1 MKEMLER
8 LAARKCWCDDEEFMV
23 EDYAAGNVEDAYD
36 GGCDDG
42 KSLLARNLLVSF
54 KLDEVSQLND
64 QIAALKAERELWK
77 DRAVAVA
84 SHLDYEV
91 LCGDIQQWVKQFRA
105 GNQRQAEKIKR
116 LLEGL
121 KGLANHVVGEGGD
134 SDNMRQE
141 AQDIINQEEEK
152 A

>member
-1 MKEMLER
+1 MRFPDEVLVGENADGKLYVATVSVGLRPER
-8 LAARKCWCDDEEFMV
+8 YIHESKALR
-23 EDYAAGNVEDAYD
+23 YAAD
-36 GGCDDG
+36 
-42 KSLLARNLLVSF
+42 